1 MHMQAGVNILAAN
14 ELMLEDCRQYKQVLC
29 VVSATEHFR
38 GCSLSNT
45 FQAHINMSGEI
56 SQSTGDRLLP
66 VAAPARRH
74 QYVWGHAAQLPA
86 SLLAANLAAICPS
99 LHQLLGLEG

>member
-1 MHMQAGVNILAAN
+1 MQSGVDILAAN
-14 ELMLEDCRQYKQVLC
+14 ELVLEDCRQYKQVLC

-56 SQSTGDRLLP
+56 SQSTKKQG
-66 VAAPARRH
+66 
-74 QYVWGHAAQLPA
+74 
-86 SLLAANLAAICPS
+86 
-99 LHQLLGLEG
+99 